1 MFGTGQ
7 HQWVKCRTKRVTAP
21 DSIETMVRIS
31 LLHLKSG
38 LTMSI
43 LASYRSSDTSHS
55 EAHIDTHLRIQWEFR
70 HDPP

>member
-7 HQWVKCRTKRVTAP
+7 HQWAARGTEWVTAP
-21 DSIETMVRIS
+21 DSIETIVRIS

-43 LASYRSSDTSHS
+43 FASYRSSDTSHK
-55 EAHIDTHLRIQWEFR
+55 
-70 HDPP
+70 